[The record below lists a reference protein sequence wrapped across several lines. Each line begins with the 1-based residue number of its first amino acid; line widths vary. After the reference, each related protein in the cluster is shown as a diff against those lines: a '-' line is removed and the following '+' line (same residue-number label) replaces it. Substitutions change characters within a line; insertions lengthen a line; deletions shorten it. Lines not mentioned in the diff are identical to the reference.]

1 MFKHATVFSLR
12 VKGWIRLRAMLR
24 AMLRVMLRVMLRA
37 NAGVKN
43 RGEKN
48 DYLKFGCQQ

>member
-24 AMLRVMLRVMLRA
+24 AMLRVMLRA